1 MRRVKL
7 ALSIV
12 LLACACGH
20 QDAAAEPSLDVSK
33 LPKLAVTSPA
43 FRDGAAIPAEYTCEG
58 SGASPALAWAGAPAT
73 TKSFALIVDDPDAPD
88 PKAPKRVWVHWVRS
102 QIPATT
108 TSFADSRGAANP
120 GTDGKNDWGTPGW
133 RGPCPPIGRHRYV
146 FSVYAL
152 DADLGAAG
160 MTKAE
165 LVKAIAGH
173 VVAAGRLVGTYQKQK

>member
-1 MRRVKL
+1 VKL
-7 ALSIV
+7 TISLV
-12 LLACACGH
+12 LACACGH
-20 QDAAAEPSLDVSK
+20 QDSAAAPSIDISN

-43 FRDGAAIPAEYTCEG
+43 FVEGAAIPTEYTCEG
-58 SGASPALAWAGAPAT
+58 SDASPALAWTGAPPV

-102 QIPATT
+102 RIPATT
-108 TSFADSRGAANP
+108 TSLADSRTGSANP
-120 GTDGKNDWGTPGW
+120 GADGKNDWGTPGW

-152 DADLGAAG
+152 DADLGAAD

-165 LVKAIAGH
+165 LVKTIAGH
-173 VVAAGRLVGTYQKQK
+173 VVAAGQLVGTYQKK

>member
-1 MRRVKL
+1 MRRL
-7 ALSIV
+7 RRI
-12 LLACACGH
+12 
-20 QDAAAEPSLDVSK
+20 
-33 LPKLAVTSPA
+33 
-43 FRDGAAIPAEYTCEG
+43 
-58 SGASPALAWAGAPAT
+58 AGAR
-73 TKSFALIVDDPDAPD
+73 VDRRPGDHEELRADRRDPDAPD